1 MVPTKHFIRSNMSL
15 ESPKSIESI
24 LEQYTHELK
33 QLEIP
38 SVLTLSEVRSP
49 YISQLKLNRLKND
62 LPNLLINLNNFKNF
76 KNYDK
81 LKSTIV
87 SLSNEIDEKLYI
99 TNYHLKKER
108 KTQLGEVKEEPQ
120 LLQEPLLNEEEDL
133 NELRQRLISD
143 NSYSNYTTN
152 DQQNDYHESIQD
164 DLYKDLTSL
173 ASSLK
178 SSALSLSNKII
189 DDTKVLSKTSDNL
202 YQNESLMKVVGV
214 NLNNYL
220 LNKSSGKISI
230 WFLIKVMIAIFLL
243 FLIMI
248 LLIKIL
254 PKM

>member
-1 MVPTKHFIRSNMSL
+1 MSL

-38 SVLTLSEVRSP
+38 SVLTFSEVRSP

-76 KNYDK
+76 KNYDR
-81 LKSTIV
+81 LRNTIV

-99 TNYHLKKER
+99 TKYHLKKER
-108 KTQLGEVKEEPQ
+108 KTQLVEVKEEPQ
-120 LLQEPLLNEEEDL
+120 QLQEPLLNEEEDL

-178 SSALSLSNKII
+178 NSALSLSNKII

-230 WFLIKVMIAIFLL
+230 WFLIKVMISIFLL